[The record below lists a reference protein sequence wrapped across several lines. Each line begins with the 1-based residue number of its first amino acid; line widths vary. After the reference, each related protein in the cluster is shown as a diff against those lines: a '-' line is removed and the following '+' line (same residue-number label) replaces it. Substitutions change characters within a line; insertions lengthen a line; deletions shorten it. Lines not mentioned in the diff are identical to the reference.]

1 MVSINLDQDKQRFA
15 EWRSQ
20 RQGRQLIPD
29 ELWQVACNH
38 ISTLGITR
46 VAREFRLSDSKLRK
60 KAIEAGIVLP
70 RLGKR
75 KITRQRKT
83 TFQEI
88 SLDRMF
94 VPSIA
99 TPSLV
104 LGITPF
110 GSSGPICG
118 RISTIGKS
126 SLMPPPL
133 SLLVGHGYRTRRR

>member
-1 MVSINLDQDKQRFA
+1 MASTNLDQDKQRFA

-70 RLGKR
+70 RLEKR
-75 KITRQRKT
+75 KITRPRKT
-83 TFQEI
+83 AFQEI

-94 VPSIA
+94 VPSMA
-99 TPSLV
+99 APSLV
-104 LGITPF
+104 LERPDGMRV
-110 GSSGPICG
+110 
-118 RISTIGKS
+118 RIEGQLPDAEYVSK
-126 SLMPPPL
+126 LAACFL
-133 SLLVGHGYRTRRR
+133 K